1 MNVFPAEVERQCR
14 IYFLLPNSV
23 HDLLQAESSEMNYID
38 LEDAI
43 RFTFLSQVLTWE
55 RSRVSR

>member
-1 MNVFPAEVERQCR
+1 VFPAEVERRCR

-43 RFTFLSQVLTWE
+43 RLTFLSQVLTWE